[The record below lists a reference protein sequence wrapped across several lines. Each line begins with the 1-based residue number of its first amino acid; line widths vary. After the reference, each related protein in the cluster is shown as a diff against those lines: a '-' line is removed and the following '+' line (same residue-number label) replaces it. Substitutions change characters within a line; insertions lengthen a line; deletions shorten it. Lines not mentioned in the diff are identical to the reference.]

1 MHLAPSK
8 AKVLALWKDEYQP
21 VMSIIA
27 PALEEDLEEDEE
39 EVNTFI
45 AWEKKHATAQIPDF
59 QDEYEKYITAPIMPG
74 IKDARKW
81 WLESTQQLDYP
92 ICQLWPWIY
101 SLSPLCLQSP
111 SVYSLEQR
119 LLSQIVGIS

>member
-1 MHLAPSK
+1 VHLAPSK

-27 PALEEDLEEDEE
+27 PALKEDLEEDEE

-59 QDEYEKYITAPIMPG
+59 QDE
-74 IKDARKW
+74 
-81 WLESTQQLDYP
+81 
-92 ICQLWPWIY
+92 
-101 SLSPLCLQSP
+101 
-111 SVYSLEQR
+111 
-119 LLSQIVGIS
+119 